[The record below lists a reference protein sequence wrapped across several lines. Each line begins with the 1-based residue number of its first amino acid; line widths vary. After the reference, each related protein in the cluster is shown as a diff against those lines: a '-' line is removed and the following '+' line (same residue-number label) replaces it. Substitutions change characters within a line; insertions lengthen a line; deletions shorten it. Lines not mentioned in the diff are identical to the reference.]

1 MIKTMKHITEK
12 KWATGNNQ
20 EIDFYELL
28 NLSKKHILKGSKMF
42 IGSDSFISK
51 QKICF
56 ASAVCLHGGELGG
69 RYFFF
74 RDFVLKNQFSN
85 LVSRITEETRR
96 SVELADMFMS
106 EYGFNPSDIELHLDV
121 SPFGLN
127 NGTSKYSDMLKGYV
141 QGYGIDYRLKPDA
154 WASQTIAD
162 KHSK

>member
-1 MIKTMKHITEK
+1 MKHIVEK
-12 KWATGNNQ
+12 NWVTGSDKN
-20 EIDFYELL
+20 IDFYELL
-28 NLSKKHILKGSKMF
+28 NLSREYILKGSKLF

-56 ASAVCLHGGELGG
+56 ATALCLHGGEMGG

-74 RDFVLKNQFSN
+74 KDFVPKNQYSN

-96 SVELADMFMS
+96 SVEIASMLMD
-106 EYGFNPSDIELHLDV
+106 EYNFDPSNIELHLDV
-121 SPFGLN
+121 SPFGTN

-141 QGYGIDYRLKPDA
+141 QGFGVDYRLKPDA

>member
-1 MIKTMKHITEK
+1 MKHIVEK
-12 KWATGNNQ
+12 SWVTGSDNN
-20 EIDFYELL
+20 IDFYELL
-28 NLSKKHILKGSKMF
+28 NLSREYILKGSKLF

-56 ASAVCLHGGELGG
+56 ATALCLHGGEMGG

-74 RDFVLKNQFSN
+74 KDFVPKNQYSN

-96 SVELADMFMS
+96 SVEIAEMLMD
-106 EYGFNPSDIELHLDV
+106 EYNFNPSNIELHLDV
-121 SPFGLN
+121 SPFGTN

-141 QGYGIDYRLKPDA
+141 QGFGVDYRLKPDA

>member
-1 MIKTMKHITEK
+1 MKHIVEK
-12 KWATGNNQ
+12 NWVTGSDK

-28 NLSKKHILKGSKMF
+28 NLSREYILKGSKLF

-51 QKICF
+51 QKTCF
-56 ASAVCLHGGELGG
+56 ATALCLHGGEKGG

-74 RDFVLKNQFSN
+74 KDFVPKNQYSN

-96 SVELADMFMS
+96 SVEIAAMLMD
-106 EYGFNPSDIELHLDV
+106 EYNFDPSSIELHLDV
-121 SPFGLN
+121 SPFGAN

-141 QGYGIDYRLKPDA
+141 QGFGVDYRLKPDA

>member
-1 MIKTMKHITEK
+1 MKHIVEK
-12 KWATGNNQ
+12 NWVTGSDA
-20 EIDFYELL
+20 EIDFYDLL
-28 NLSKKHILKGSKMF
+28 NLSREYILKGSKLF

-51 QKICF
+51 EKICF
-56 ASAVCLHGGELGG
+56 ATALCLHGGDMSG

-74 RDFVLKNQFSN
+74 KDFVPKTQFVN

-96 SVELADMFMS
+96 SVEIASMLME
-106 EYGFNPSDIELHLDV
+106 EYGVEPSNIELHLDV
-121 SPFGLN
+121 SPFSAN

-141 QGYGIDYRLKPDA
+141 QGFGIDYRLKPDA

>member
-1 MIKTMKHITEK
+1 MKHIVEK
-12 KWATGNNQ
+12 KWVTGSGKN
-20 EIDFYELL
+20 IDFYELL
-28 NLSKKHILKGSKMF
+28 NLSREYILKGSKLF

-56 ASAVCLHGGELGG
+56 ATALCLHGGEMGG

-74 RDFVLKNQFSN
+74 KDFVPKNQYSN

-96 SVELADMFMS
+96 SVEIAAMLMD
-106 EYGFNPSDIELHLDV
+106 EYHFDPSSIELHLDV
-121 SPFGLN
+121 SPFGTN

-141 QGYGIDYRLKPDA
+141 QGFGVDYRLKPDA

>member
-1 MIKTMKHITEK
+1 MKHIVEK
-12 KWATGNNQ
+12 EWVTGSDKN
-20 EIDFYELL
+20 IDFYELL
-28 NLSKKHILKGSKMF
+28 NLSREHILKGSKLF

-56 ASAVCLHGGELGG
+56 ATALCLHGGEMGG

-74 RDFVLKNQFSN
+74 KDFIPKNQYSN

-96 SVELADMFMS
+96 SVEIAAMLMD
-106 EYGFNPSDIELHLDV
+106 EYSFDPLTIELHLDV
-121 SPFGLN
+121 SPFGAN
-127 NGTSKYSDMLKGYV
+127 NGTSKYSEMLKGYV
-141 QGYGIDYRLKPDA
+141 HGFGIDYRLKPDA

>member
-1 MIKTMKHITEK
+1 MKHIVEK
-12 KWATGNNQ
+12 EWVTGSDNN
-20 EIDFYELL
+20 IDFYELL
-28 NLSKKHILKGSKMF
+28 NLSREYILKGSKLF

-56 ASAVCLHGGELGG
+56 ATALCLHGGEMGG

-74 RDFVLKNQFSN
+74 KDFVVRNQYSN

-96 SVELADMFMS
+96 SVEIAAMLMD
-106 EYGFNPSDIELHLDV
+106 EYNFDPSSIELHLDV
-121 SPFGLN
+121 SPFGAN
-127 NGTSKYSDMLKGYV
+127 NGTSKYSEMLKGYV
-141 QGYGIDYRLKPDA
+141 QGYGVDYRLKPDA